1 MDKSNITPE
10 QIRVLRALQTVLV
23 VNKEEILNL
32 IPSRYRFIGVFVI
45 TFILPALMQS
55 VNAIA
60 LRMELEEK
68 RRKNLEK
75 KEQTMRK

>member
-60 LRMELEEK
+60 LRRELEEK
-68 RRKNLEK
+68 RSKNLEK
-75 KEQTMRK
+75 KEQAIMK

>member
-23 VNKEEILNL
+23 ANKEEILNL

-60 LRMELEEK
+60 LRRELEEK
-68 RRKNLEK
+68 RSKNLEK
-75 KEQTMRK
+75 KEQAIMK